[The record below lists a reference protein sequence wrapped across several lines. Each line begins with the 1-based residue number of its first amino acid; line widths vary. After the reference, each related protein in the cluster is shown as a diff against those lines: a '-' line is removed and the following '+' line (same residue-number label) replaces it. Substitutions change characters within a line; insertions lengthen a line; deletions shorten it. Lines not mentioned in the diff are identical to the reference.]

1 MENKIKQNN
10 ILQIKLQR
18 MLRAT
23 HLLSEVTLFEV
34 RQSQSAQLDF
44 FSEYDELRFTIHMY
58 LSKELADAAEVN
70 SLMRLVDSYLD
81 NA

>member
-1 MENKIKQNN
+1 MKYKIKQNY

-34 RQSQSAQLDF
+34 KQSQSAQLDF
-44 FSEYDELRFTIHMY
+44 FSAYDELRFTIHMY
-58 LSKELADAAEVN
+58 LSRELADEAEVN